1 MSNAQ
6 AKALAKQIVAECY
19 KGPFARYG
27 SVQDWEQCIAKHLT
41 AILDAREQEVWEKV
55 DKYLEE
61 KVDEHFQNINT
72 QARLAIEEALEWC
85 RRQGGRG

>member
-27 SVQDWEQCIAKHLT
+27 SVQDWEQCIEKQLT
-41 AILDAREQEVWEKV
+41 AALGAREREVWEKAAKLWEEFANT
-55 DKYLEE
+55 DKKL
-61 KVDEHFQNINT
+61 KAGRTFADE
-72 QARLAIEEALEWC
+72 C